1 MSDERFEI
9 PNSVKAMAEANF
21 AEARKAF
28 EGFLTQ
34 VQDMAKVADS
44 KSDAVRT
51 GARDVSD
58 KAVAYVQENMK
69 SSLDHAE
76 RLLHAKDPGEVLRL
90 HAEYIQ
96 SQMKALA
103 QQTSEIGQTM
113 GRVAMDAVRPKK

>member
-1 MSDERFEI
+1 MSDDRFEM

-34 VQDMAKVADS
+34 VQDIAKAADT

-51 GARDVSD
+51 SAKDVSE
-58 KAVAYVQENMK
+58 KAVAYVQQNMK

-76 RLLHAKDPGEVLRL
+76 RLLQAKDPGDVLRL

-96 SQMKALA
+96 AQMKALA
-103 QQTSEIGQTM
+103 DQTSEIGQSM
-113 GRVAMDAVRPKK
+113 SRAAMDAMRPKS